1 MKVKHGKLVIIG
13 AGKVGSAI
21 LNSILRM
28 NVVNDIVVINRNRDK
43 ALGEVLDAS
52 HTTAFAYSANASIR
66 VGDYEDCADA
76 QIIVMTAGPSI
87 KPGNSRDRMVLLEQN
102 IAIMSDVMSKIV
114 KYTTEAI
121 IINVSNPLDILV
133 YVAQKKFNYPKD
145 KILGTGTLLDTAR
158 FNKILG
164 DICGVDAKNVTGF
177 VLGEHGATSFIPWN
191 TVNIVGISFHNF
203 EKQFK
208 LTEKINKNKILEEMK
223 TVGLDIVELKG
234 YTSSGVALSACR
246 LVAAIMRNEKC
257 IVPVSVV
264 LDGQYG
270 ITDVALSLP
279 CVISENGIDKILE
292 IPLDEQGTS
301 DFQHCVSHLKEVLEN
316 CCYSPS
322 QTTVT
327 LPRKTTVCRKKTST
341 TVKMTMVFVF

>member
-1 MKVKHGKLVIIG
+1 MKIKHGKLVIIG
-13 AGKVGSAI
+13 AGNVGSAI

-28 NVVNDIVVINRNRDK
+28 NVVNDIVVINRNKDK

-52 HTTAFAYSANASIR
+52 HTTAFAYSSNASIR
-66 VGDYEDCADA
+66 VGDFEDCADA
-76 QIIVMTAGPSI
+76 HIIVMTAGPSI

-102 IAIMSDVMSKIV
+102 ISIMCATMEKIV
-114 KYTTEAI
+114 EYTRDAI

-133 YVAQKKFNYPKD
+133 YIAQKKFNYPKE

-177 VLGEHGATSFIPWN
+177 VLGEHGATSFVPWN
-191 TVNIVGISFHNF
+191 TVNIVGISFDNF
-203 EKQFK
+203 QNQFQ
-208 LTEKINKNKILEEMK
+208 LTEKIDKDKILQEMK

-246 LVAAIMRNEKC
+246 LIAAIMRNEKC
-257 IVPVSVV
+257 VVPASVV

-270 ITDVALSLP
+270 VKDVALSLP
-279 CVISENGIDKILE
+279 CVISENGVDRVLE
-292 IPLDEQGTS
+292 IPLDVQGTK
-301 DFQHCVSHLKEVLEN
+301 DFNHCVAHLKEILESSKAL
-316 CCYSPS
+316 Y
-322 QTTVT
+322 
-327 LPRKTTVCRKKTST
+327 
-341 TVKMTMVFVF
+341 